1 MSFLFVV
8 QRVEADVQSTALS
21 QHRLKPSSCES
32 FESRTEYA
40 GARHVAF
47 MLTSIQTGF
56 IKAFSDQPEQFHFGT
71 APLATVLTQLKL
83 REVYL
88 WPRFHK
94 EVSNNLG
101 RHKADVT
108 ELYQPL
114 TDGMMLIQQ
123 AIYDCIEA
131 TLAEIRRSNA
141 AGMILQDAEDFCT
154 VDNALFKSFD
164 VIIRSQLDPSWHKI
178 GPKTKQLVSD
188 LTTLR
193 KLVNYHLQL
202 DCVSFNQFLETILST
217 NSTNPVTGAQKQNKS
232 PWLYLPAAETMIREA
247 RKRVYLKADE
257 IPRVEGDDEVSWQN
271 GKNDTRNQGGPSAEE
286 EEALLAMDD
295 ADMWNEIPEGRATP
309 VPMSEKAQGKQKAPE
324 EERKWWMP
332 LGTKP
337 VLEEQP
343 KWALL
348 AQVMEEI
355 EANLHWSEAQDDSG
369 VHIDQPALCE
379 LTNALS
385 QTPILLR
392 PTQS

>member
-1 MSFLFVV
+1 MDSVKPTSTEAFIV
-8 QRVEADVQSTALS
+8 RVFREQNRVCDTTLLS
-21 QHRLKPSSCES
+21 QI
-32 FESRTEYA
+32 YA
-40 GARHVAF
+40 DSYF
-47 MLTSIQTGF
+47 QTGF

-83 REVYL
+83 RDVYL
-88 WPRFHK
+88 WPRFHND
-94 EVSNNLG
+94 VSNNLG
-101 RHKADVT
+101 RHKADVI

-114 TDGMMLIQQ
+114 TDAMMLIQQ

-164 VIIRSQLDPSWHKI
+164 TIIRSQLDPSWHKI

-193 KLVNYHLQL
+193 KLVNYQLQL

-271 GKNDTRNQGGPSAEE
+271 GKTTNDNRNQGGPSAEE

-309 VPMSEKAQGKQKAPE
+309 APLSETAQGKQKAPE

-355 EANLHWSEAQDDSG
+355 EANLHWSEAQDDTG
-369 VHIDQPALCE
+369 M
-379 LTNALS
+379 S
-385 QTPILLR
+385 QTLFLV
-392 PTQS
+392 SS